1 MWYAKPSGAY
11 AIESNEGKENII
23 EAWQVCQALGFSKE
37 SFCGMMGNSYAESG
51 WNPWR
56 WQNDKYNVSD
66 GYGLF
71 QYTPAS
77 GYLNEYGKIYPEF
90 APNLSTTSVT
100 TGANAS
106 DGIAQLKAIEN
117 SGKYFGN
124 ETRTAR
130 IIGYYADCVNY
141 QTLSNFKTINNIG
154 GATVCW
160 LGYFESPAT
169 IDDNVVRNRISYAN
183 KVKDIMDAITPT
195 PTPTDVNFI
204 ILAKA
209 VKRRK
214 KW

>member
-11 AIESNEGKENII
+11 AIESDEGKENII
-23 EAWQVCQALGFSKE
+23 EAWRVCQALGFSKE
-37 SFCGMMGNSYAESG
+37 SFCGMMGNAYGESG

-56 WQNDKYNVSD
+56 WQNDTYNLNN

-77 GYLNEYGKIYPEF
+77 GYLNVYGNIYPEF

-100 TGANAS
+100 SGANAR
-106 DGIAQLKAIEN
+106 DGIAQLKAVDS

-124 ETRTAR
+124 ATRTAR

-141 QTLSNFKTINNIG
+141 QTLSEFKTINNID

-160 LGYFESPAT
+160 LGYFEAPAK
-169 IDDNVVRNRISYAN
+169 INDNVVSARISYAN
-183 KVKDIMDAITPT
+183 KVEYIIGGSIPANI
-195 PTPTDVNFI
+195 NFI
-204 ILAKA
+204 ILAKGA
-209 VKRRK
+209 KRRRK
-214 KW
+214 C

>member
-23 EAWQVCQALGFSKE
+23 EAWHTCQALGFSKE
-37 SFCGMMGNSYAESG
+37 SFCGMMGNSYGESG

-56 WQNDKYNVSD
+56 WQNDTYNVSN

-77 GYLNEYGKIYPEF
+77 GYLNVYGNVYPEF
-90 APNLSTTSVT
+90 APNLSTTTVT
-100 TGANAS
+100 TGANAM
-106 DGIAQLKAIEN
+106 DGIAQLRAVEN

-124 ETRTAR
+124 ETRTNR
-130 IIGYYADCVNY
+130 IIKYYSDCENY
-141 QTLSNFKTINNIG
+141 QTLSNFKNINNIG

-169 IDDNVVRNRISYAN
+169 INNDVVENRVLYASKVNDIIGDIS
-183 KVKDIMDAITPT
+183 PT
-195 PTPTDVNFI
+195 HNNFI
-204 ILAKA
+204 ILAKG
-209 VKRRK
+209 VKRRR

>member
-1 MWYAKPSGAY
+1 MWHAKPSGAY

-23 EAWQVCQALGFSKE
+23 EAWRVCQALGFSKE
-37 SFCGMMGNSYAESG
+37 SFCGMMGNSYGESV

-56 WQNDKYNVSD
+56 WQNDRYNVNN

-77 GYLNEYGKIYPEF
+77 VYLNVYGNIYPEF

-100 TGANAS
+100 SGADAR
-106 DGIAQLKAIEN
+106 DAIAQLKAVEG

-124 ETRTAR
+124 ATRTAR

-141 QTLSNFKTINNIG
+141 QTLSEFKTINNID

-160 LGYFESPAT
+160 LGYFESPAK
-169 IDDNVVRNRISYAN
+169 IDDNVVNNRISYAN
-183 KVKDIMDAITPT
+183 KVNDIIGGII
-195 PTPTDVNFI
+195 PTDINFI
-204 ILAKA
+204 ILAKG

>member
-23 EAWQVCQALGFSKE
+23 EAWRVCQALGFSKE
-37 SFCGMMGNSYAESG
+37 SFCGMMGNAYAESG

-56 WQNDKYNVSD
+56 WQNDKYNVSN

-77 GYLNEYGKIYPEF
+77 GYLNVYGNIYPEF

-100 TGANAS
+100 SGADAR
-106 DGIAQLKAIEN
+106 DGIAQLKAVEG

-124 ETRTAR
+124 ATRTSR

-141 QTLSNFKTINNIG
+141 QTLSEFKTINNID

-160 LGYFESPAT
+160 LGYFEAPAK
-169 IDDNVVRNRISYAN
+169 INDNVVSTRISYAN
-183 KVKDIMDAITPT
+183 KVEDIIGG
-195 PTPTDVNFI
+195 
-204 ILAKA
+204 
-209 VKRRK
+209 
-214 KW
+214 

>member
-1 MWYAKPSGAY
+1 MWHAKPSGAY
-11 AIESNEGKENII
+11 AIESDEGKENII
-23 EAWQVCQALGFSKE
+23 EAWRVCQALGFSKE
-37 SFCGMMGNSYAESG
+37 SFCGMMGNAYGESG

-56 WQNDKYNVSD
+56 WQNDTYNLNN

-77 GYLNEYGKIYPEF
+77 GYLNDYGNLYPEF

-100 TGANAS
+100 PGADAR
-106 DGIAQLKAIEN
+106 DGIAQLKAVEG

-124 ETRTAR
+124 ATRTAR

-141 QTLSNFKTINNIG
+141 QTLSEFKTINNIG

-160 LGYFESPAT
+160 LGYFEAPAK
-169 IDDNVVRNRISYAN
+169 INDNVVSARISYAN
-183 KVKDIMDAITPT
+183 TVEDIIGGLTPKDI
-195 PTPTDVNFI
+195 NFI
-204 ILAKA
+204 ILAKGA
-209 VKRRK
+209 KRRR